1 MRSLLAVADSVEA
14 MLRRFAGWTSWLMI
28 VLMVVICFDVIT
40 RKMGFQLPGMGST
53 RLQELEWHLHT
64 VLFSMW
70 LGYCYILNAHPRVDT
85 ITAHRS
91 AADAGMDRAH
101 RCVSPLPYA
110 AWSPVRPRFRRHVGA
125 TGELGRDRLPQRWV
139 SSFCSFRGGFS
150 GPIVSVPPRL
160 IVSLFCVPP
169 GRARMNIERVDPSDA
184 PPLSAKTLR

>member
-1 MRSLLAVADSVEA
+1 MRSLLAVADSVEG

-85 ITAHRS
+85 ITAHRTLRT
-91 AADAGMDRAH
+91 RAWIELIG
-101 RCVSPLPYA
+101 CVVFALPYA
-110 AWSPVRPRFRRHVGA
+110 GMVAWYGLGFVATSYA
-125 TGELGRDRLPQRWV
+125 TGEGSEAVIGIPQRWV
-139 SSFCSFRGGFS
+139 IKFLFVFGLWLLVAA
-150 GPIVSVPPRL
+150 IVSVLLRL
-160 IVSLFCVPP
+160 IVFLFGGPLSA
-169 GRARMNIERVDPSDA
+169 RARMNIERVVDPI
-184 PPLSAKTLR
+184 